1 MNCWKKQLVTFIE
14 KDYFKSTN
22 IYALSDIRSG
32 MFSIAKNINAT
43 ITPVVIDHI
52 EHNMGVISNTNFQI
66 HIDKTR
72 IVDNIDT
79 EIKNVTLLFERKL
92 RLFKIK

>member
-32 MFSIAKNINAT
+32 MFS
-43 ITPVVIDHI
+43 
-52 EHNMGVISNTNFQI
+52 MFQ
-66 HIDKTR
+66 
-72 IVDNIDT
+72 
-79 EIKNVTLLFERKL
+79 
-92 RLFKIK
+92 

>member
-14 KDYFKSTN
+14 KDYFK
-22 IYALSDIRSG
+22 L
-32 MFSIAKNINAT
+32 FSIAKNINAT